1 MRFIPSASLPHAVG
15 RIAQLQI
22 DSWGHLYPSA
32 SVERS
37 TYDLLHNHW
46 DPAQPETVRYAWFAV
61 DDDDTAL
68 GVAMLVFDGE
78 VEPADEA
85 ELPGPWFAGLVVEPS
100 ARSRGIGTA
109 LLHHVMSSAHDMGF
123 SRLRLVTESKADFYE
138 QRGWTF
144 ERVVTLNSIP
154 NTVMFTTLTA

>member
-1 MRFIPSASLPHAVG
+1 MRFIPSASMPHAVE
-15 RIAQLQI
+15 RIAQLQF

-37 TYDLLHNHW
+37 THDLLHNHW
-46 DPAQPETVRYAWFAV
+46 NPEDPNTVRFAWLAV
-61 DDDDTAL
+61 DDDGIAL

-100 ARSRGIGTA
+100 ARQQGVGSA
-109 LLHHVMSSAHDMGF
+109 LLDHVMSSARTMGF

-138 QRGWTF
+138 RRGWTT
-144 ERVVTLNSIP
+144 ERTVTLNSVP
-154 NTVMFTTLTA
+154 NTVMFTTLTS